1 MERLP
6 KKEAIRLRHERE
18 KLERNL
24 GGIAGLERLPD
35 AVFVVDTKKEH
46 IAVTEARK
54 LGIPVIA
61 IVDTNCDPDEVDF
74 VIPGNDDAIRA
85 VNLVTRVIADALA
98 EGYGMAK
105 EEVAENLAARAPRKP
120 GGPKPQAAP
129 AAVDDTP
136 SDEEAAAIAIS
147 TVFEPDAPEA
157 EVVEDEIVIEA
168 VGRGGDARRPGRGR
182 RGDDRRRRTRGG
194 PRAGL
199 RRGELMAEITAE
211 MVKVL
216 RDATGAGMMDCKRAL
231 IESDGDTARA
241 TEILREKGLAS
252 VAKRAG
258 RSADQGLID
267 AYIHFNNTVGV
278 LVEVNCETDFVAN
291 TDEFRQLVKDLALH
305 IASPS
310 APRWL
315 SRDDVPTSVLEFEQ
329 KIAEGQAK
337 EAGKPDNIV
346 PKIVEGKI
354 EAFLKDNVLVDQPFV
369 KDDSKTIQQ
378 YLDEVSAKTGEKVQV
393 RRFARFKLGEEAE

>member
-1 MERLP
+1 
-6 KKEAIRLRHERE
+6 
-18 KLERNL
+18 
-24 GGIAGLERLPD
+24 
-35 AVFVVDTKKEH
+35 
-46 IAVTEARK
+46 
-54 LGIPVIA
+54 
-61 IVDTNCDPDEVDF
+61 
-74 VIPGNDDAIRA
+74 
-85 VNLVTRVIADALA
+85 
-98 EGYGMAK
+98 
-105 EEVAENLAARAPRKP
+105 
-120 GGPKPQAAP
+120 
-129 AAVDDTP
+129 
-136 SDEEAAAIAIS
+136 
-147 TVFEPDAPEA
+147 
-157 EVVEDEIVIEA
+157 
-168 VGRGGDARRPGRGR
+168 
-182 RGDDRRRRTRGG
+182 
-194 PRAGL
+194 
-199 RRGELMAEITAE
+199 MAEITAE

-231 IESDGDTARA
+231 IESDGDTTGRPRSFAR
-241 TEILREKGLAS
+241 RAS
-252 VAKRAG
+252 QALAKRAG

-337 EAGKPDNIV
+337 EAGKPENIV

-354 EAFLKDNVLVDQPFV
+354 EAFLKDNVLLDQPFV